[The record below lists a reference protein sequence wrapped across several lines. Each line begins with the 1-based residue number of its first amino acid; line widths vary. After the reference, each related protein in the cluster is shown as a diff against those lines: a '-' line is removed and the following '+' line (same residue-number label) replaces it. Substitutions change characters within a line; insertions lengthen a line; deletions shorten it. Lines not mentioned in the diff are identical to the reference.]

1 MESVVRLSVFIYLL
15 SRRRGAN
22 TAHIESDRIENLAFS
37 LLSERCLF
45 TPPAAE
51 GRNARPRTAQAL
63 RSVVNGALRH
73 RGFART
79 DQASDDTDIRR
90 GTLGLTF
97 GTCHTHE
104 ARDAAC
110 AAAACANSRA
120 HAWCSTE
127 RTKQPGGAIIPA
139 RHERRATHVARTCV
153 FGSRFLVI
161 GFAGMLTQPLS
172 HLSTH

>member
-1 MESVVRLSVFIYLL
+1 MTNIRATRTSYCRVGRPFVRFY
-15 SRRRGAN
+15 
-22 TAHIESDRIENLAFS
+22 IESDSDLG
-37 LLSERCLF
+37 LCQKGLCVPLF
-45 TPPAAE
+45 LPPAAPLRR
-51 GRNARPRTAQAL
+51 RNAPPREPQQAAL
-63 RSVVNGALRH
+63 GVNGALRH

-97 GTCHTHE
+97 GTCHTHK

-110 AAAACANSRA
+110 ASAACATSRA

-127 RTKQPGGAIIPA
+127 RTKQPGRAIVPA
-139 RHERRATHVARTCV
+139 RHERRATHVARACV

-172 HLSTH
+172 HLRTH